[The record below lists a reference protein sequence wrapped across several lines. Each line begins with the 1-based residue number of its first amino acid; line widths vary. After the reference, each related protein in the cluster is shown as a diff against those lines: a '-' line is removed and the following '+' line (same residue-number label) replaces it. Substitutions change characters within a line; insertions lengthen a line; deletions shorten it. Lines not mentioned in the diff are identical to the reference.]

1 MQQKN
6 LFLKSSLLI
15 CIRYFIWFRPY
26 LGDTVFSNFD
36 IDEFQLVTILLV
48 MQLVDFHCDRRDKI
62 YEVNRNLIIF
72 KFLNEDTRRYKVLR
86 LWWLTMQT
94 DPTLQILKMCN

>member
-1 MQQKN
+1 
-6 LFLKSSLLI
+6 
-15 CIRYFIWFRPY
+15 
-26 LGDTVFSNFD
+26 
-36 IDEFQLVTILLV
+36 
-48 MQLVDFHCDRRDKI
+48 MQLVDFHCDRRDNI

>member
-1 MQQKN
+1 MH
-6 LFLKSSLLI
+6 
-15 CIRYFIWFRPY
+15 
-26 LGDTVFSNFD
+26 TVFHMVPTLSWIYCLFDFD

>member
-1 MQQKN
+1 
-6 LFLKSSLLI
+6 
-15 CIRYFIWFRPY
+15 
-26 LGDTVFSNFD
+26 
-36 IDEFQLVTILLV
+36 

-62 YEVNRNLIIF
+62 DEVNRNLIIF

>member
-1 MQQKN
+1 
-6 LFLKSSLLI
+6 
-15 CIRYFIWFRPY
+15 
-26 LGDTVFSNFD
+26 
-36 IDEFQLVTILLV
+36 
-48 MQLVDFHCDRRDKI
+48 MQLVDFHCDRRDNI

-72 KFLNEDTRRYKVLR
+72 KFLNEDTRRYKELR